1 MTSCTRLRPG
11 LSFCASSVVRGRSI
25 CSKNT
30 FKPFHW
36 NTLTLTTKTIT
47 GNHPH
52 TQDRYLETI
61 VAPLLRRFFI
71 SVLSVTN
78 ESKVAITYKT
88 TPFLYYTYSHQLLFL
103 NLPSS
108 SRPIWYIHK
117 KLIEFS
123 SRRWWWC
130 KARII
135 ELDRETPFRL
145 GIFLPKIHLVRSSVS
160 LSRSMIWA
168 EFDKSI
174 QRE

>member
-1 MTSCTRLRPG
+1 MTSCTSLRPG
-11 LSFCASSVVRGRSI
+11 LSFCTSSVVRGRSI

-30 FKPFHW
+30 LKRFHW

-123 SRRWWWC
+123 SRRWWC
-130 KARII
+130 YKVRVMD
-135 ELDRETPFRL
+135 LDREAYFRL
-145 GIFLPKIHLVRSSVS
+145 GIFLQK
-160 LSRSMIWA
+160 
-168 EFDKSI
+168 
-174 QRE
+174 